1 MTWSILAR
9 DADGRLGI
17 AIASCFFAVGA
28 LGVPSRARPAGELDR
43 NRIEAAIERFHAQRD
58 PSNRSPAP

>member
-9 DADGRLGI
+9 DSQGRFGV

-28 LGVPSRARPAGELDR
+28 LCVHTQRGVGALATLTFEL
-43 NRIEAAIERFHAQRD
+43 
-58 PSNRSPAP
+58 S